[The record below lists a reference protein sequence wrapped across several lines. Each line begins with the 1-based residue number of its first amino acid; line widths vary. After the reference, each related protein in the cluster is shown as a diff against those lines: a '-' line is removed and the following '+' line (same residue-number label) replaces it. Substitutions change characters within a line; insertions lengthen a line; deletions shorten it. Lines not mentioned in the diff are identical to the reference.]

1 MAVVD
6 RDVLDPIFTPQGL
19 LGYLERI
26 QVGMPPRQC
35 LAPLTDLSLRL

>member
-6 RDVLDPIFTPQGL
+6 RDVLDPIFTPKGL

-26 QVGMPPRQC
+26 QVGMSPFASVCYPS
-35 LAPLTDLSLRL
+35 PTSV